1 MNTIRRIWSKF
12 GGMGVLGLSLSLLG
26 VTGCATDHYGYTY
39 GSQADYASRLQAQV
53 QQDQALAINVRD
65 ALAAS
70 PVYKYSGVGVTAE
83 RGRVE
88 LHGIVP
94 TEAQRVAAAEIA
106 ARVPGVASVDNDLA
120 IGPVPGYPETG
131 AVVPTLPAR
140 PPY

>member
-1 MNTIRRIWSKF
+1 MKIITRIWSKI
-12 GGMGVLGLSLSLLG
+12 GGLGVLGLSLALLG
-26 VTGCATDHYGYTY
+26 VTGCATEHHG
-39 GSQADYASRLQAQV
+39 YASRLQAQV
-53 QQDQALAINVRD
+53 EQNQALAINVRD

-70 PVYKYSGVGVTAE
+70 PVYKYSGVSVTAD

-88 LHGIVP
+88 LRGTVP

-106 ARVPGVASVDNDLA
+106 ARVPGVTSVDNDLT
-120 IGPVPGYPETG
+120 IGPVPAYPETG